1 MQAAF
6 GASLS
11 QVFACA
17 SQFLQVVLPV
27 KTSFKWFLKFF
38 RINSPLTAAQARIDE
53 FFRFE

>member
-6 GASLS
+6 AASLS
-11 QVFACA
+11 QVFARA

-27 KTSFKWFLKFF
+27 KTSFKWFPKLFQKN
-38 RINSPLTAAQARIDE
+38 RNLQQACIDE